1 MNANPP
7 DNSDNHTGRLPDIS
21 AHDLAANLTA
31 EDFLALG
38 AETTAFV
45 KAVEIEGKPAYGI
58 FSALGHPLG
67 YAETFATAQATVRQH
82 DLEPYSVH

>member
-1 MNANPP
+1 MKANPP
-7 DNSDNHTGRLPDIS
+7 DNSDNHTARPPDIS
-21 AHDLAANLTA
+21 AHDLAADLTV

-38 AETTAFV
+38 ADSTAFV

-67 YAETFATAQATVRQH
+67 FAESLAVAQATVRQN
-82 DLEPYSVH
+82 DLEPFSVH